1 MPYKISETAWFWEV
15 VEDHGGQISGGDAGI
30 RTRGAP
36 FRARRFSKPL
46 VSATHP
52 RLRSHRGE
60 VAPDPAK
67 PRPITGQFEHGNGG
81 NRFSRTNRLWR
92 NIWPFWSDGMR
103 RSSGKL
109 ERVVQAIRGVAVAPA
124 INASAAFRRLDLNT
138 SPNLDAN
145 KRGICTLVADGPFA
159 LPCCGFDSAHGSSRG
174 FAGRDFIC

>member
-1 MPYKISETAWFWEV
+1 MSETACFWRFI
-15 VEDHGGQISGGDAGI
+15 EDRWGPISGGDAGI

-109 ERVVQAIRGVAVAPA
+109 ERVVQAIRGFCVGHGHLRQRTLA
-124 INASAAFRRLDLNT
+124 RLEFNP
-138 SPNLDAN
+138 SPDLDAN
-145 KRGICTLVADGPFA
+145 KRGTCALVASDPFT